1 MFDAKLTGQRLKE
14 LRLVNGCK
22 QDEVACG
29 LKLTQSSVSAQELG
43 TSTPPAAALYWY
55 AQRYNV
61 SVDYILGLIDD
72 PAPLD
77 KERAAPQ
84 EAGRP
89 DVPVT
94 VEMVPELLKSSQ
106 EFQRFVA
113 DLVRQEL
120 SGAKNQP

>member
-1 MFDAKLTGQRLKE
+1 MFDARATGQRLKA
-14 LRLVNGCK
+14 LRVANNCK
-22 QDEVACG
+22 QDEVARG
-29 LKLTQSSVSAQELG
+29 LGLTQSSVSGQELG

-72 PAPLD
+72 PVPLD
-77 KERAAPQ
+77 KEKAALH

-89 DVPVT
+89 GGVT
-94 VEMVPELLKSSQ
+94 VDMVPEILKGSR

-120 SGAKNQP
+120 AGNKGQP